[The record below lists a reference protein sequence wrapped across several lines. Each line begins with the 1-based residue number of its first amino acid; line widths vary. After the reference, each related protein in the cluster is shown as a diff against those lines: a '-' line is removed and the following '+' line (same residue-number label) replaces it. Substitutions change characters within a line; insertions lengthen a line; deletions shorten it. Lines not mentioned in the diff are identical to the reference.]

1 MYCVA
6 AGSETNNWSACESAN
21 QEVYAG
27 IQDTLTYAKG
37 ALEANDIAILSLPLE
52 VSLPYLP
59 LVELLRVP

>member
-1 MYCVA
+1 MA
-6 AGSETNNWSACESAN
+6 AGSEINNWSACESAN
-21 QEVYAG
+21 QEIYAA
-27 IQDTLTYAKG
+27 IQDTITYAKR